1 MRRDNVQKEGN
12 SLVTDCMI
20 FTILKGNSSWPP
32 ILQFNALAHEGK
44 LEPAPHGDWNPSPA
58 QGKTTPMPHLHS
70 IGDRKE
76 LSTLSIHDWAKE
88 QIDTAQWRTQSNDRQ
103 FFILHTANQSDE
115 LESTTSLKIK
125 KKMKEQVAENI

>member
-1 MRRDNVQKEGN
+1 
-12 SLVTDCMI
+12 
-20 FTILKGNSSWPP
+20 
-32 ILQFNALAHEGK
+32 
-44 LEPAPHGDWNPSPA
+44 
-58 QGKTTPMPHLHS
+58 MPHLHS

-88 QIDTAQWRTQSNDRQ
+88 QIDTVQWRTQSNDRQ